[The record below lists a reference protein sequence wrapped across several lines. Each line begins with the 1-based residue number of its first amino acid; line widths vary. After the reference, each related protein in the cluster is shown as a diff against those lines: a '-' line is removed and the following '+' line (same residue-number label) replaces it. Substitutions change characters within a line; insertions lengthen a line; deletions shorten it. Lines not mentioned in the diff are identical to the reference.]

1 MSIWEPWLKKTLHF
15 SGCCWICESNSM
27 RLYKRLVFIIYDLQ
41 TIGKTGSDL
50 YKVSCFQRDA
60 VSEKMCNMPCQYFD
74 LLQSKGLD
82 FEYSWSYA
90 SRFQSQKF
98 GLMDSHVTLL
108 LFESRSY
115 GTLLSQVVEVDQVGV
130 SKIPWPGWLPGQLG
144 RPGFWPGYLLQNPAQ
159 YGLPS
164 PIRCGQP
171 PTASSWVGGVFLTE
185 VPPATAKNG
194 LILCAFWSLNILG
207 CLYKWRTP
215 LFIFSPTKLSPTSIR
230 KYFKQ
235 L

>member
-1 MSIWEPWLKKTLHF
+1 MSFPVSIKNLSSWRHTYISLVSILMSIWEPWLKKTLHF

-82 FEYSWSYA
+82 FEYAWSYA

-98 GLMDSHVTLL
+98 GLMDSLVTLL

-115 GTLLSQVVEVDQVGV
+115 GTLLSQVVEVDQVGGV
-130 SKIPWPGWLPGQLG
+130 
-144 RPGFWPGYLLQNPAQ
+144 QNTLAR
-159 YGLPS
+159 L
-164 PIRCGQP
+164 
-171 PTASSWVGGVFLTE
+171 TA
-185 VPPATAKNG
+185 
-194 LILCAFWSLNILG
+194 WST
-207 CLYKWRTP
+207 R
-215 LFIFSPTKLSPTSIR
+215 
-230 KYFKQ
+230 
-235 L
+235 